1 MDETEQLIFEQF
13 KQLPQDVQ
21 DAITSNRVREQIKAI
36 GEKHQLHIDQIG
48 SLETETTFIM
58 IGLEPAK
65 DYIRNIARELRL
77 DGATAQKI
85 AVDVNEQIF
94 RPVRESLKKIHE
106 IADTDST
113 TPTPLP
119 QNTEIPESLK
129 TTIEKPIT
137 STPPQTTV
145 NIPLQETVGTLLRLK
160 KDVTPTVRPTL
171 MGGTTIETKE
181 DGRPFFKVT
190 PQKSPD
196 TLAPA
201 FKPPITNLQS
211 SVPQIQTQDI
221 QKQSQKIVS
230 PPPNLPTQTP
240 LQQQTP
246 PAIIRSNSVEDKL
259 TKTFSIPR
267 AETEYKESSTETP
280 KRDSNYG
287 KNDPYREP
295 IG

>member
-13 KQLPQDVQ
+13 KKLPQDVQ

-77 DGATAQKI
+77 DCATAQKI

-171 MGGTTIETKE
+171 MGGTPIETK
-181 DGRPFFKVT
+181 
-190 PQKSPD
+190 
-196 TLAPA
+196 
-201 FKPPITNLQS
+201 
-211 SVPQIQTQDI
+211 
-221 QKQSQKIVS
+221 
-230 PPPNLPTQTP
+230 
-240 LQQQTP
+240 
-246 PAIIRSNSVEDKL
+246 
-259 TKTFSIPR
+259 
-267 AETEYKESSTETP
+267 
-280 KRDSNYG
+280 
-287 KNDPYREP
+287 
-295 IG
+295 

>member
-113 TPTPLP
+113 TPT
-119 QNTEIPESLK
+119 
-129 TTIEKPIT
+129 
-137 STPPQTTV
+137 
-145 NIPLQETVGTLLRLK
+145 
-160 KDVTPTVRPTL
+160 
-171 MGGTTIETKE
+171 
-181 DGRPFFKVT
+181 
-190 PQKSPD
+190 
-196 TLAPA
+196 
-201 FKPPITNLQS
+201 
-211 SVPQIQTQDI
+211 
-221 QKQSQKIVS
+221 
-230 PPPNLPTQTP
+230 
-240 LQQQTP
+240 
-246 PAIIRSNSVEDKL
+246 
-259 TKTFSIPR
+259 
-267 AETEYKESSTETP
+267 
-280 KRDSNYG
+280 
-287 KNDPYREP
+287 
-295 IG
+295 